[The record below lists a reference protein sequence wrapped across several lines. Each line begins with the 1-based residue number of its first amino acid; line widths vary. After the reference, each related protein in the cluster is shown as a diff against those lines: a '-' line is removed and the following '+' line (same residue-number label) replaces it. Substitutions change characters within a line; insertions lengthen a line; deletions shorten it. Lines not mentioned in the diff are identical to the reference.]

1 MSKIAFVFAGQGSQY
16 PGMGQSLY
24 NSSKEARR
32 LFEMAD
38 AIRPGTSQQ
47 CFSGTKEE
55 LTRTVNTQPC
65 LYMVDLAAA
74 RALVERGVRPVA
86 AAGFSLGEVAALTF
100 AGAFDD
106 EDGFRLVC
114 RRGQLMEEAA
124 AQHPGSM
131 AAVLK
136 LSNEAVE
143 ELCGRFREI
152 FPVNYNSAGQ
162 LVVAGSVEEM
172 PAFCQ
177 AVSQA
182 GGRAKQL
189 AVGGGFHSPY
199 MDEASRQLGEVLQ
212 GMSMMEPA
220 IPVYA
225 NLTADRYAGDLKGIL
240 ASQVNHPVRWEKT
253 VQRMVADGVD
263 TFVEVG
269 PGKTLSGLIRRIAP
283 QAACWQVE
291 NEETLAAAVAALAE

>member
-177 AVSQA
+177 AVSEA

-225 NLTADRYAGDLKGIL
+225 NLTADRYAGDLKSIL

>member
-24 NSSKEARR
+24 NVSPKARE
-32 LFEMAD
+32 LFDLVE
-38 AIRPGTSQQ
+38 AIRPGTKDQ
-47 CFSGTKEE
+47 CFFGSKEE

-65 LYMVDLAAA
+65 LYTVDLAAA
-74 RALVERGVRPVA
+74 RALEEAGVRPAA

-100 AGAFDD
+100 AGAFGD
-106 EDGFRLVC
+106 EEGFRLVC
-114 RRGQLMEEAA
+114 RRGQLMEKAA
-124 AQHPGSM
+124 ENHPGSM

-136 LSNEAVE
+136 LTNQQVE
-143 ELCGRFREI
+143 EICGRFGEI

-162 LVVAGSVEEM
+162 LVVAGSVSEM

-177 AVSQA
+177 AVSEA

-199 MDEASRQLGEVLQ
+199 MDEASRGLAELLA
-212 GMSMMEPA
+212 GMEMKEPSL
-220 IPVYA
+220 PVYA
-225 NLTADRYAGDLKGIL
+225 NLTAQPYAGDRKATL
-240 ASQVNHPVRWEKT
+240 AAQVNHPVRWEAT
-253 VQRMVADGVD
+253 VRRMVEDGVD

-269 PGKTLSGLIRRIAP
+269 PGKTLCGLIRRTAP
-283 QAACWQVE
+283 EAACWQVE
-291 NEETLAAAVAALAE
+291 NEETLRAAVEALAR

>member
-131 AAVLK
+131 AAVLIGQRVSG
-136 LSNEAVE
+136 SN
-143 ELCGRFREI
+143 R
-152 FPVNYNSAGQ
+152 
-162 LVVAGSVEEM
+162 
-172 PAFCQ
+172 
-177 AVSQA
+177 
-182 GGRAKQL
+182 
-189 AVGGGFHSPY
+189 
-199 MDEASRQLGEVLQ
+199 
-212 GMSMMEPA
+212 
-220 IPVYA
+220 
-225 NLTADRYAGDLKGIL
+225 
-240 ASQVNHPVRWEKT
+240 
-253 VQRMVADGVD
+253 
-263 TFVEVG
+263 
-269 PGKTLSGLIRRIAP
+269 
-283 QAACWQVE
+283 
-291 NEETLAAAVAALAE
+291 

>member
-16 PGMGQSLY
+16 PGMGQSLCAA
-24 NSSKEARR
+24 SQEAAK
-32 LFEMAD
+32 LFDLAEG
-38 AIRPGTSQQ
+38 IRPGTKEQ

-65 LYMVDLAAA
+65 LYTVDLAAA
-74 RALVERGVRPVA
+74 RALVERGVRPAA

-100 AGAFDD
+100 AGAFGD

-124 AQHPGSM
+124 QKHPGAM

-136 LSNEAVE
+136 MTNEQVE
-143 ELCGRFREI
+143 EICGRFKEI

-162 LVVAGSVEEM
+162 LVVAGSVSEM
-172 PAFCQ
+172 PDFCK
-177 AVSQA
+177 AVGEA

-199 MDEASRQLGEVLQ
+199 MDEASQALSQLLA
-212 GMSMMEPA
+212 GMEMKEPS

-225 NLTADRYAGDLKGIL
+225 NLTAEPYAGDLKATL
-240 ASQVNHPVRWEKT
+240 AAQVNHPVRWEKT
-253 VQRMVADGVD
+253 IQRMVADGVD

-283 QAACWQVE
+283 DAACWQVE
-291 NEETLAAAVAALAE
+291 NEETLCAAVEGLAQ